1 MMKKMMIDQD
11 PLLKYREQHKHRLN
25 YMPWL
30 YWTLKPKNRG
40 WAEAWQKDYQAYLM
54 EMETIEIG
62 ENCFISPL
70 AHIFAEPGRKI
81 IIGDNSFIAA
91 DCTLHGPLEI
101 GNEVAINHHCIL
113 DGGRAGIQLH
123 DQVRIAAYCHLY
135 AFDHGMDLAQPIYQQ
150 PVRTQGIEI
159 GKDVW
164 LGAHVGVKDG
174 IHIDAH
180 AVIGMN
186 SMVTKN
192 VEARAVMAGNPA
204 QFIRYRE

>member
-1 MMKKMMIDQD
+1 MTEHD

-30 YWTLKPKNRG
+30 YWSLKPKNRV

-54 EMETIEIG
+54 EMETVEIG

-81 IIGDNSFIAA
+81 IIGDNTFIAA
-91 DCTLHGPLEI
+91 DCTLHGPLHI
-101 GNEVAINHHCIL
+101 GSEVAINHHSIL
-113 DGGRAGIQLH
+113 DGGRVGIKIH

-150 PVRTQGIEI
+150 PVRSQGIEI
-159 GKDVW
+159 ERDVW

-174 IHIDAH
+174 IKIGAH
-180 AVIGMN
+180 AVVGMH
-186 SMVTKN
+186 SMVTKDI
-192 VEARAVMAGNPA
+192 ESRAIVAGNPA
-204 QFIRYRE
+204 RLIRYRD

>member
-1 MMKKMMIDQD
+1 MTEHD

-30 YWTLKPKNRG
+30 YWSLKPKNRG

-54 EMETIEIG
+54 EMETVEIG

-81 IIGDNSFIAA
+81 SIGDNTFIAA
-91 DCTLHGPLEI
+91 DCTLHGPLHI
-101 GNEVAINHHCIL
+101 GSEVAINHHSIL
-113 DGGRAGIQLH
+113 DGGRVGIKIH

-150 PVRTQGIEI
+150 PVRSQGIEI
-159 GKDVW
+159 ERDVW

-174 IHIDAH
+174 IKIGAH
-180 AVIGMN
+180 AVVGMH
-186 SMVTKN
+186 SMVTKDI
-192 VEARAVMAGNPA
+192 ESRAIVAGNPA
-204 QFIRYRE
+204 RLIRYRD

>member
-1 MMKKMMIDQD
+1 MNEFD

-30 YWTLKPKNRG
+30 YWSLKAKNRA
-40 WAEAWQKDYQAYLM
+40 WAETWQKEYQTYLM
-54 EMETIEIG
+54 QMETIEIG

-81 IIGDNSFIAA
+81 SIGDHTFIAA
-91 DCTLHGPLEI
+91 DCTLHGPLDI

-113 DGGRAGIQLH
+113 DGGRVGIKLH
-123 DQVRIAAYCHLY
+123 DQVRMAAYCHLY
-135 AFDHGMDLAQPIYQQ
+135 AFDHGMALEQPIYQQ
-150 PVRTQGIEI
+150 PVRSKGIEI
-159 GKDVW
+159 GQDVW

-174 IHIDAH
+174 VKIGAK
-180 AVIGMN
+180 AVVGMN

-192 VEARAVMAGNPA
+192 VDEAAIVVGNPT
-204 QFIRYRE
+204 QFIRYRD

>member
-1 MMKKMMIDQD
+1 MTEHD

-30 YWTLKPKNRG
+30 YWSLKSKNRG

-54 EMETIEIG
+54 EMETVEIG

-81 IIGDNSFIAA
+81 SIGDNTFIAA
-91 DCTLHGPLEI
+91 DCTLHGPLHI
-101 GNEVAINHHCIL
+101 GSEVAINHHSIL
-113 DGGRAGIQLH
+113 DGGRVGIKIH

-150 PVRTQGIEI
+150 AVRSQGIEI
-159 GKDVW
+159 ERDVW

-174 IHIDAH
+174 IKIGAH
-180 AVIGMN
+180 AVVGMH
-186 SMVTKN
+186 SMVTKDI
-192 VEARAVMAGNPA
+192 ESRAIVAGNPA
-204 QFIRYRE
+204 RLIRYRD

>member
-1 MMKKMMIDQD
+1 MNEQD

-30 YWTLKPKNRG
+30 YWSLKPKNRG
-40 WAEAWQKDYQAYLM
+40 WAEAWQQEYQDYLKS
-54 EMETIEIG
+54 METVEIG

-81 IIGDNSFIAA
+81 SIGDNTFIAA
-91 DCTLHGPLEI
+91 DCTLHGPLHI
-101 GNEVAINHHCIL
+101 GSEVAINHHSIL
-113 DGGRAGIQLH
+113 DGGRVGIKIH

-150 PVRTQGIEI
+150 PVRSQGIEI
-159 GKDVW
+159 ERDVW

-174 IHIDAH
+174 IKIGAH
-180 AVIGMN
+180 AVVGMH
-186 SMVTKN
+186 SMVTKDI
-192 VEARAVMAGNPA
+192 ESRAIVAGNPA
-204 QFIRYRE
+204 RLIRYRD

>member
-1 MMKKMMIDQD
+1 MNDER
-11 PLLKYREQHKHRLN
+11 LLKYREQHKHRLN

-30 YWTLKPKNRG
+30 YWSLKSKNRE
-40 WAEAWQKDYQAYLM
+40 WAEAWQQEYQAYLM

-62 ENCFISPL
+62 KNCFISPL

-81 IIGDNSFIAA
+81 SIGDHSFIAA
-91 DCTLHGPLEI
+91 DCTLHGPLTI

-113 DGGRAGIQLH
+113 EGGRAGIILH

-135 AFDHGMDLAQPIYQQ
+135 AFDHGTDLSRPIYQQ
-150 PVRTQGIEI
+150 AVTSKGIEI
-159 GKDVW
+159 GRDVW

-174 IHIDAH
+174 ISIGEH
-180 AVIGMN
+180 AIVGMN

-192 VEARAVMAGNPA
+192 VEARHMVAGNPA
-204 QFIRYRE
+204 RWIKHRE

>member
-1 MMKKMMIDQD
+1 MTEHD

-30 YWTLKPKNRG
+30 YWSLKPKNRV

-54 EMETIEIG
+54 EMETVEIG

-81 IIGDNSFIAA
+81 SIGDNTFIAA
-91 DCTLHGPLEI
+91 DCTLHGPLHI
-101 GNEVAINHHCIL
+101 GSEVAINHHSIL
-113 DGGRAGIQLH
+113 DGGRVGIKIH

-150 PVRTQGIEI
+150 PVRSQGIEI
-159 GKDVW
+159 ERDVW
-164 LGAHVGVKDG
+164 LGAHVSVKDG
-174 IHIDAH
+174 IKIGAH
-180 AVIGMN
+180 AVVGMH
-186 SMVTKN
+186 SMVTKDI
-192 VEARAVMAGNPA
+192 ESRAIVAGNPA
-204 QFIRYRE
+204 RLIRYRD

>member
-1 MMKKMMIDQD
+1 MIDQD

-150 PVRTQGIEI
+150 PVRSQGIEI

-204 QFIRYRE
+204 HFIRYRE

>member
-1 MMKKMMIDQD
+1 MTEHD

-30 YWTLKPKNRG
+30 YWSLKPKNRV

-54 EMETIEIG
+54 EMETVEIG

-81 IIGDNSFIAA
+81 SIGDNTFIAA
-91 DCTLHGPLEI
+91 DCTLHGPLHI
-101 GNEVAINHHCIL
+101 GSEVAINHHSIL
-113 DGGRAGIQLH
+113 DGGRVGIKIH

-135 AFDHGMDLAQPIYQQ
+135 AFDHGMDLTQPIYQQ
-150 PVRTQGIEI
+150 PVRSQGIEI
-159 GKDVW
+159 ERDVW

-174 IHIDAH
+174 IKIGAH
-180 AVIGMN
+180 AVVGMH
-186 SMVTKN
+186 SMVTKDI
-192 VEARAVMAGNPA
+192 ESRAIVAGNPA
-204 QFIRYRE
+204 RLIRYRD

>member
-1 MMKKMMIDQD
+1 MTD

-30 YWTLKPKNRG
+30 NWSLKPNNRV
-40 WAEAWQKDYQAYLM
+40 WTEAWQHEYQAYLM
-54 EMETIEIG
+54 EMETVEIG
-62 ENCFISPL
+62 QNCFISPL

-81 IIGDNSFIAA
+81 VIGDNTFIAA

-113 DGGRAGIQLH
+113 DGGRVGIKLH

-135 AFDHGMDLAQPIYQQ
+135 AFDHGMVLSDPIYQQ
-150 PVRTQGIEI
+150 PVRSQGIEI
-159 GKDVW
+159 GRDVW

-174 IHIDAH
+174 VKIGAH
-180 AVIGMN
+180 AVVGMN
-186 SMVTKN
+186 SMVTKDIAEQSI
-192 VEARAVMAGNPA
+192 VAGNPA
-204 QFIRYRE
+204 QFIRLRD

>member
-1 MMKKMMIDQD
+1 MNEFD

-30 YWTLKPKNRG
+30 YWSLKAKNSA
-40 WAEAWQKDYQAYLM
+40 WAETWQKEYQTYLM
-54 EMETIEIG
+54 QMETIEIG

-81 IIGDNSFIAA
+81 SIGDHTFIAA
-91 DCTLHGPLEI
+91 DCTLHGPLDI

-113 DGGRAGIQLH
+113 DGGRVGIKLH
-123 DQVRIAAYCHLY
+123 DQVRMAAYCHLY
-135 AFDHGMDLAQPIYQQ
+135 AFDHGMALEQPIYQQ
-150 PVRTQGIEI
+150 PVRSKGIEI
-159 GKDVW
+159 GQDVW

-174 IHIDAH
+174 VKIGAK
-180 AVIGMN
+180 AVVGMN

-192 VEARAVMAGNPA
+192 IEPYHVVAGNPA
-204 QFIRYRE
+204 RWIRNRT